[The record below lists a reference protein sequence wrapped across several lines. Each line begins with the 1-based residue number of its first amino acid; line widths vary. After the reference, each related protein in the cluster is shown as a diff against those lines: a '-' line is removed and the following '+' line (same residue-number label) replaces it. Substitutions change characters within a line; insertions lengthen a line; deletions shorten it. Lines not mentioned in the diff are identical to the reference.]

1 MSLAWETTPDDVV
14 TVLQRHKRYVSDE
27 EVNEITS
34 NLDTERIE
42 KAVLFYT
49 EMDDQVASAYAE
61 IEDQLRVMGA
71 IPVRAKKQFHAA

>member
-14 TVLQRHKRYVSDE
+14 TVLQRHKRHVSDE
-27 EVNEITS
+27 EVNEIAF
-34 NLDTERIE
+34 NLDTARIE

-49 EMDDQVASAYAE
+49 EMDDQVASAYDE

-71 IPVRAKKQFHAA
+71 IPASAKKRFHAP